1 MNIPHNIPA
10 PSKFWLVAE
19 PRAIVESFSL
29 AFNKKTLKNAP
40 KGNGAP
46 VMVLPGLGTSDLSTA
61 PLRQFLKQLGYT
73 PYGWGMGINKG
84 YKASY
89 EETLLRKLRHL
100 YLKHD
105 QKVKLVG
112 WSMGGIYA
120 RELAKM
126 NPHVTSQVITMGSPF
141 SGGKTQ
147 NTNVNAL
154 YRLLN
159 GQKIR
164 ATHDSRAN
172 FLHEAPPVPSTA
184 IYSKTDGIV
193 CWQYC
198 IEYGD
203 FEHLESI
210 EVKGSHVGLGF
221 NSMVWTIVADRL
233 AQDPNNWKSFD
244 NHLLEKA
251 EHPVLV

>member
-221 NSMVWTIVADRL
+221 NSMVL
-233 AQDPNNWKSFD
+233 D
-244 NHLLEKA
+244 NCSRQISARPKQLEIF
-251 EHPVLV
+251 

>member
-10 PSKFWLVAE
+10 PSKLWLVAE
-19 PRAIVESFSL
+19 PRAIVESLSIL
-29 AFNKKTLKNAP
+29 LKKEVLNKVP

-46 VMVLPGLGTSDLSTA
+46 VMVLPGLGTSDLSTL
-61 PLRQFLKQLGYT
+61 PLRNFLKKLGYI
-73 PYGWGMGINKG
+73 PYGWGMGLNKG
-84 YKASY
+84 YKPSY

-105 QKVKLVG
+105 RKIKLIG

-126 NPHVTSQVITMGSPF
+126 DPHVTSQVITMGSPF

-147 NTNVNAL
+147 NTNVNTL

-159 GQKIR
+159 GQKIKS
-164 ATHDSRAN
+164 THDSRAN
-172 FLHEAPPVPSTA
+172 ELHLAPPVPSTA

-198 IEYGD
+198 IEYGEMD
-203 FEHLESI
+203 SLESI
-210 EVKGSHVGLGF
+210 EVKGSHVGLGV
-221 NSMVWTIVADRL
+221 NSMVWQIIADRL
-233 AQDPNNWKSFD
+233 AQDPDDWQSFD
-244 NHLLEKA
+244 NRLLDEV
-251 EHPVLV
+251 ESHVLV